1 MIPKEVIDKLKKE
14 KINRV
19 FAQFPEGLK
28 LKIQDIA
35 KELEEK
41 KFETVLCLERTYG
54 ACDVREHE
62 AESLKCQG
70 ILHIGHADYGV
81 KTKLPVIYWE
91 YFLESN
97 PIPILEKEFGKIK
110 QYKNIGLV
118 TSIQFARTIPLVA
131 GWLERNGV
139 KAYTA
144 KSQQYPGQ
152 MLGCRVE
159 AGKSIEKK
167 VDAFLCIGAGKFYGL
182 GLALE
187 TEKPIFNLDLE
198 KQTIHEMEELKS
210 KMQKINVWNKKVLED
225 ARSVGLLVSW
235 KKGQMFG
242 NPFKDKER
250 LEAQG
255 KQVYIYALDEW
266 SNDKLEGLKLDIL
279 ISYACPRIA
288 TDDLERTKI
297 PLLNWDDL
305 GQ

>member
-19 FAQFPEGLK
+19 FVQFPEGLK

-139 KAYTA
+139 KVYTA

-187 TEKPIFNLDLE
+187 TEKPNFNLDLE
-198 KQTIHEMEELKS
+198 KQTIHEMKEIKS
-210 KMQKINVWNKKVLED
+210 KMQKIKVWNKKVLED

-297 PLLNWDDL
+297 PLLNWYDL
-305 GQ
+305 GR